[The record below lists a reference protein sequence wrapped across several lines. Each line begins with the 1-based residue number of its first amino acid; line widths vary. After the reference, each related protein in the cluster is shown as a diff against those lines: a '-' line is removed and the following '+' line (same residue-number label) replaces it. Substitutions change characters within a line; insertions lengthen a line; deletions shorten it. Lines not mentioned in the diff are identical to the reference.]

1 MRYGSRIVALVAALA
16 LAGCSDGATNPG
28 DGGVGD
34 AIAARFE
41 ELADSVGGQGW
52 SPTAEALRHAAEIV
66 RLAGGATPVTLTIDG
81 REREFLAVAEQIDF
95 PNIVCTGPDSGGGPS
110 DGGTGGGCQE
120 VGTYSMRTLI
130 AWEPDD
136 MAEVVRLV
144 ADLGSTEVQPGVPDV
159 MTGLP
164 TSSASGAGGEPEP
177 VPPDSAVGQYPGFM
191 GEYLVRD
198 VGSWWAMEGSQ
209 SNDLTGSSGACTD
222 DTITF
227 DWARFSCRAA
237 RFRFEFDM
245 RVEPLR
251 FDPLPDPSGGP
262 EGSHEIA
269 LTSTE
274 IDGVRLEVV
283 EWVPPSPPEP
293 PVDPPPAPPPVDSSG
308 VSPG

>member
-1 MRYGSRIVALVAALA
+1 MRYGSKVAALVAAVVV
-16 LAGCSDGATNPG
+16 AGCGDGGTNPG
-28 DGGVGD
+28 DGDVGD
-34 AIAARFE
+34 EIAARFQ
-41 ELADSVGGQGW
+41 ELADSVGGAGW

-66 RLAGGATPVTLTIDG
+66 RLAGNATPVTLTIDG
-81 REREFLAVAEQIDF
+81 RAREFLAVAEQIDF
-95 PNIVCTGPDSGGGPS
+95 PNIVCTGPDSSGVPN
-110 DGGTGGGCQE
+110 DGGAGGGCEE

-144 ADLGSTEVQPGVPDV
+144 ADLVTTDVQPGVPDV

-164 TSSASGAGGEPEP
+164 TSSASGESDEPDP

-209 SNDLTGSSGACTD
+209 SNDLTGSTGACTD

-262 EGSHEIA
+262 DGSHEIA
-269 LTSTE
+269 LTSAE

-283 EWVPPSPPEP
+283 EWVPPQPPV
-293 PVDPPPAPPPVDSSG
+293 PVDPPPGPPPVDSTG